1 MTSPQAFEV
10 MTEEGRLAARVVAN
24 QTNLTTNLRVQILP
38 GQEDFAH
45 RMLSDYGATQPT
57 G

>member
-24 QTNLTTNLRVQILP
+24 QTKTTNLRVQVMP
-38 GQEDFAH
+38 GQEDFAN